1 MSNNFLIVTCEDHV
15 NYQYF
20 AKFKKIGVERGCID
34 IINHNEVLDYA
45 ISDFD
50 NVLDEEID
58 VIKDK
63 AISFQQLSCDKD
75 FLDGE
80 EAIKLAQEHGA
91 DKIVLVAKPT
101 KRYDMNFSLIHLVQK
116 YKIQVINKDSCLFLI
131 KKGSMNL
138 HFDQFQ
144 GYTFVTFYPL
154 TDCTISISGLKYA
167 ADNLT
172 LAAHTLGAYSNAFIL
187 YQDGVVTTD
196 ADLICIMTR

>member
-20 AKFKKIGVERGCID
+20 AKFKKVGVERGCID

-80 EAIKLAQEHGA
+80 EAIKIGTRTRCRQNCFGG
-91 DKIVLVAKPT
+91 KT
-101 KRYDMNFSLIHLVQK
+101 
-116 YKIQVINKDSCLFLI
+116 NK
-131 KKGSMNL
+131 
-138 HFDQFQ
+138 
-144 GYTFVTFYPL
+144 
-154 TDCTISISGLKYA
+154 
-167 ADNLT
+167 T
-172 LAAHTLGAYSNAFIL
+172 LWYEF
-187 YQDGVVTTD
+187 
-196 ADLICIMTR
+196 